1 MNIREQLSELNKM
14 SKRSVALYH
23 KFANSIGISDS
34 SLGVLYALA
43 EGAPCS
49 QYDLCNKWAIK
60 KQTVN
65 TALASLQNKGFI
77 TLSTISGTR
86 KKKSISL
93 TAAGKEFAAKTINV
107 LLDTELAALASLT
120 PEERELY
127 ISLNK
132 KYNEHLTEKLQ
143 NIIMGTS

>member
-49 QYDLCNKWAIK
+49 QYDLCNKWAIP

-77 TLSTISGTR
+77 TLTISGTR

-143 NIIMGTS
+143 NIIMGTI

>member
-49 QYDLCNKWAIK
+49 QYDLCNKWAIPK
-60 KQTVN
+60 LVN

>member
-49 QYDLCNKWAIK
+49 QYDLCNKWAIP

-77 TLSTISGTR
+77 TLSRLAEQEKR
-86 KKKSISL
+86 KVFL
-93 TAAGKEFAAKTINV
+93 
-107 LLDTELAALASLT
+107 
-120 PEERELY
+120 
-127 ISLNK
+127 
-132 KYNEHLTEKLQ
+132 
-143 NIIMGTS
+143 